1 MAAFSEV
8 LIESKQRKNEA
19 DNTLSWLG
27 SQHKPVPPNTFLDI
41 LHNPSVKLP
50 TEEDLAIPDPEAQL
64 VAALHAIPDWDVWGL
79 DMVGPF
85 KRSKDKKTH
94 LLVAADKFTKW
105 VEAKPVIKCDVET
118 TVQFIKKGNS
128 QSVGSTDSS
137 SAQNTMS
144 QAELVSPV
152 SMRTDSGQQQQ
163 DQQEAL
169 MGLLTGGCSAPGEM
183 SSAAVMFDMEY
194 ARWLDEDNKYM
205 AEIQGA
211 LQAQVLDANLGT
223 IVEDC
228 MRHHDELFHLRA
240 VLARSDVFHLMT
252 GMWATQ
258 SERCFLWMAGFRPSE
273 ILKMLIPQLDPS
285 TKQQLLG
292 MCNLQQSS
300 EQAEE
305 ALEQGLKQ
313 LHQSLADA
321 VGAGPLN
328 DGADVANYTG
338 LMALALDRLD
348 NLESFYRQADNLR
361 QQTLHHMRRILTTR
375 QTARCFVSLGEYHR
389 RLRALS
395 SIWASRPRE

>member
-1 MAAFSEV
+1 LSSLCLHFRNLLRERAIDKAFNSVCMYAA
-8 LIESKQRKNEA
+8 A
-19 DNTLSWLG
+19 
-27 SQHKPVPPNTFLDI
+27 
-41 LHNPSVKLP
+41 
-50 TEEDLAIPDPEAQL
+50 A
-64 VAALHAIPDWDVWGL
+64 VAAAAGYLAARPPTLEIFPSWP
-79 DMVGPF
+79 M
-85 KRSKDKKTH
+85 SH
-94 LLVAADKFTKW
+94 LQ
-105 VEAKPVIKCDVET
+105 KPYS
-118 TVQFIKKGNS
+118 GNS

-169 MGLLTGGCSAPGEM
+169 MVTIDDYNYSQGLGAAPATAPSFQQHAGAQDKGLLTGGCSAPGEM

-211 LQAQVLDANLGT
+211 LQAQVLDANLST

-285 TKQQLLG
+285 TEQQLLG

-348 NLESFYRQADNLR
+348 NLESFYREADNLR